1 MSFFSKLRKVVAK
14 FDMGHQ
20 FGKKFGLPDPS
31 GDALYGK
38 DAAQSPAEMQA
49 EQAKLARDQASAL
62 QAQQNVIQSNFATD
76 LKGENLNSVV
86 AGGTADM
93 SAGSLDPTK
102 RKKASGLS
110 ATLGMS

>member
-1 MSFFSKLRKVVAK
+1 MSFFKKLKKVVAK
-14 FDMGHQ
+14 FDFGHQ
-20 FGKKFGLPDPS
+20 MVKKMGLPDPS
-31 GDALYGK
+31 GDALYGS

-49 EQAKLARDQASAL
+49 EQAKLARDQAAQL
-62 QAQQNVIQSNFATD
+62 QAQQQVIQSNFATD
-76 LKGENLNSVV
+76 LKGENLNSVI

-93 SAGSLDPTK
+93 SASAIDPTK